1 MNIILDANELDR
13 LFDPAGTR
21 GQGGFQSLLGSLQAR
36 TDRATGA
43 LKLTDDDLK
52 RISRYA
58 FDYGN
63 GGWEDRLKVI
73 FERTLGANLS
83 GQKP

>member
-1 MNIILDANELDR
+1 MQINLNKNELAR

-21 GQGGFQSLLGSLQAR
+21 GQGGFQTLLASLQAR
-36 TDRATGA
+36 TDRNTGA
-43 LKLTDDDLK
+43 LTLTHEDLE

-63 GGWEDRLKVI
+63 GGWEDRLKDI
-73 FERTLGANLS
+73 FARSLGSDLS
-83 GQKP
+83 GTNP